1 MLGEVVAELFALV
14 LFENGEL
21 VEDVV
26 GVVLGESVEVEEEG
40 VEASSELSALGRVP
54 DEGVAVI
61 AEVAGEGSEVVGGV
75 GEAEDVVSD

>member
-1 MLGEVVAELFALV
+1 M
-14 LFENGEL
+14 
-21 VEDVV
+21 
-26 GVVLGESVEVEEEG
+26 EEEG
-40 VEASSELSALGRVP
+40 VETGSELSALGRVP